1 MPGWWLQDLIRGALI
16 DITQLSAA
24 TNTQLRL
31 GARKAGVLLAL
42 WSHGREMLEKS
53 KEGRGLAYGGGGR
66 VANLSIRSSF
76 SFPPV
81 SQQNHASNEK
91 TICMGVSRKQF
102 VTPTSLNRIKLVI

>member
-53 KEGRGLAYGGGGR
+53 KEGRGLAYGGGAGCEP
-66 VANLSIRSSF
+66 VNQKFFFLPSS
-76 SFPPV
+76 V
-81 SQQNHASNEK
+81 
-91 TICMGVSRKQF
+91 
-102 VTPTSLNRIKLVI
+102 PTKPCI

>member
-53 KEGRGLAYGGGGR
+53 KEGRGLAYGGGGGLR
-66 VANLSIRSSF
+66 TCQSEVLFPSLQCPNKTMHLMRRQSAWEFRENNL
-76 SFPPV
+76 
-81 SQQNHASNEK
+81 
-91 TICMGVSRKQF
+91 
-102 VTPTSLNRIKLVI
+102 